1 MRTSPT
7 WMLPFTFRVMM
18 RPLSRPSRT
27 RTFTWTASL
36 DVLRDLVG
44 PFADLPALLREFD
57 RLVRLVDQVLRHLE
71 AHVHRLGHWGDLL
84 PPRIAGR
91 HESSALRSQRS
102 GRRSGA
108 AYKRISRI
116 RRGDS

>member
-1 MRTSPT
+1 
-7 WMLPFTFRVMM
+7 MLP
-18 RPLSRPSRT
+18 LSHPSRLRDVT
-27 RTFTWTASL
+27 STPVDVLRHDDELSLASL
-36 DVLRDLVG
+36 DELRDLVG

-108 AYKRISRI
+108 ADKKISTI
-116 RRGDS
+116 RRRA

>member
-1 MRTSPT
+1 GHVGEDFRGLDVLRHDDEPSP
-7 WMLPFTFRVMM
+7 
-18 RPLSRPSRT
+18 
-27 RTFTWTASL
+27 ASL
-36 DVLRDLVG
+36 DELRDLVG
-44 PFADLPALLREFD
+44 PFAYLPALLRELD

-102 GRRSGA
+102 GRRSSA

-116 RRGDS
+116 DRKSVV